1 MKTAKGAL
9 VVTKGQKVSKL
20 YRLVRNTIVARVAVT
35 IHVESNIDNTKLWHM
50 QLGHIG
56 EYIRVVQ
63 KKIVKGS
70 EDM

>member
-1 MKTAKGAL
+1 MKIAKCAL
-9 VVTKGQKVSKL
+9 VVMKGQKVSKL
-20 YRLVRNTIVARVAVT
+20 YKLVRNTTVARVAVT
-35 IHVESNIDNTKLWHM
+35 IPVESNIDNTKLWHM

-63 KKIVKGS
+63 KKFFKGS